1 MLNQMFSRK
10 TPVLDMLKKRELL
23 LRKTNN
29 HTVILKKTSRGFT
42 ITNNTYYESY
52 ILRVTIEDNRLYITR
67 WLMDWKSLSAY
78 GLWNISNP
86 DNRAIHH
93 PNSGNIWIWRSKNE
107 QYS

>member
-1 MLNQMFSRK
+1 MLNKMFSKK
-10 TPVLDMLKKRELL
+10 TTILDMLKNKELV

-52 ILRVTIEDNRLYITR
+52 ILRVTMEDNGLYITR
-67 WLMDWKSLSAY
+67 WFMDWKSLSAY
-78 GLWNISNP
+78 GLWNGSKP
-86 DNRAIHH
+86 DDRAIHH
-93 PNSGNIWIWRSKNE
+93 LNNGNIWRSKNG